1 MNRAHLA
8 AFLWLRWRL
17 LANQWRRGGTFNAV
31 VMTILVVGCI
41 VLAVPLFF
49 GCVAIGVFALDTAP
63 PATLLYL
70 FDAIVLAFTFFWTI
84 GLLTDLQ
91 RTEAFALSKFLHLPV
106 KLSAAFL
113 INYLSSLLRLSLVLF
128 VPVLCGLGIGLAIS
142 RGVWLASA
150 VPLVLAFFFMV
161 TMLTYQFQ
169 GWLASMMSNPR
180 RRRAIVVGTTAVLMV
195 AFQLPSLLNIFRPSG
210 AQRRAEQ
217 SNRLMEQLDDLNR
230 KFAAGEFDA
239 VEHLRRHNIAIE
251 QNQVA
256 TEKIRQENAQRWDRT
271 ARLANTVL
279 PIGWLPLGVTG
290 AAERNAW
297 PALLGFAGMT
307 LIGSTSL
314 WRAYRTT
321 LRLYQGEFTSH
332 GSVSRPRLVA
342 GTVQGKVGHTRTLL
356 VERKFPGVPEPV
368 AAIALASLRS
378 QLRAPETKVMLL
390 MPILLGVLFASSLF
404 RAPANAAEILRP
416 FAGVGAICLSLFG
429 ILQLTANQFG
439 FDRDGFRVY
448 VLSAVPRRDILL
460 GKNLACLPLS
470 LIISSIMIT
479 VVQIAR
485 PMRIDHFVALA
496 PQFVSMFLLFSML
509 MNLSSIYAPMPVA
522 AGSLKPAQSKLIP
535 ALVQMLLFS
544 LLFPLTQAFTLLPL
558 GIEALLHWQK
568 VATGVPV
575 ALLLALGQ
583 CAANTVL
590 YYFVLGV
597 QGRLLQDREQKI
609 LETVTNRVP

>member
-1 MNRAHLA
+1 M
-8 AFLWLRWRL
+8 
-17 LANQWRRGGTFNAV
+17 
-31 VMTILVVGCI
+31 
-41 VLAVPLFF
+41 
-49 GCVAIGVFALDTAP
+49 
-63 PATLLYL
+63 
-70 FDAIVLAFTFFWTI
+70 
-84 GLLTDLQ
+84 
-91 RTEAFALSKFLHLPV
+91 
-106 KLSAAFL
+106 
-113 INYLSSLLRLSLVLF
+113 
-128 VPVLCGLGIGLAIS
+128 
-142 RGVWLASA
+142 
-150 VPLVLAFFFMV
+150 
-161 TMLTYQFQ
+161 
-169 GWLASMMSNPR
+169 
-180 RRRAIVVGTTAVLMV
+180 
-195 AFQLPSLLNIFRPSG
+195 
-210 AQRRAEQ
+210 
-217 SNRLMEQLDDLNR
+217 
-230 KFAAGEFDA
+230 
-239 VEHLRRHNIAIE
+239 
-251 QNQVA
+251 
-256 TEKIRQENAQRWDRT
+256 
-271 ARLANTVL
+271 
-279 PIGWLPLGVTG
+279 
-290 AAERNAW
+290 
-297 PALLGFAGMT
+297 
-307 LIGSTSL
+307 
-314 WRAYRTT
+314 
-321 LRLYQGEFTSH
+321 
-332 GSVSRPRLVA
+332 
-342 GTVQGKVGHTRTLL
+342 QGKVGHPRTIL
-356 VERKFPGVPEPV
+356 VERKFRGVPEPV

-470 LIISSIMIT
+470 LIISAIMIT

-535 ALVQMLLFS
+535 ALVQMLLFA

-583 CAANTVL
+583 CAAITVL

>member
-1 MNRAHLA
+1 MIRQHLA

-17 LANQWRRGGTFNAV
+17 LANQWRRAGTFNAV
-31 VMTILVVGCI
+31 VMTILAVGTV

-49 GCVAIGVFALDTAP
+49 GCVALGVFALDDAP

-70 FDAIVLAFTFFWTI
+70 WDAVVIAFTFFWTL

-113 INYLSSLLRLSLVLF
+113 INYLSSLLRLSLVVF
-128 VPVLCGLGIGLAIS
+128 VPVMCGLGIGLAIS
-142 RGVWLASA
+142 RGLWLASA
-150 VPLVLAFFFMV
+150 VPLVLAFFFMA

-180 RRRAIVVGTTAVLMV
+180 RRRAIVVGTTALLML
-195 AFQLPSLLNIFRPSG
+195 AFQLPNLLNIFRPSG

-217 SNRLMEQLDDLNR
+217 SARLQQESNELTR
-230 KFAAGEFDA
+230 AFEAGEFDA
-239 VEHLRRHNIAIE
+239 AELPRRQQALVE
-251 QNQVA
+251 QNQAA
-256 TEKIRQENAQRWDRT
+256 TDQIQLEHAQRWDRT

-279 PIGWLPLGVTG
+279 PIGWLPMGVTA
-290 AAERNAW
+290 AAEHNAW
-297 PALLGFAGMT
+297 PVLLAFAGMT

-321 LRLYQGEFTSH
+321 LRLYQGGFTSR
-332 GSVSRPRLVA
+332 GSATRPRPVA
-342 GTVQGKVGHTRTLL
+342 GAVQGKVNQARTLL
-356 VERKFPGVPEPV
+356 VERRLPGASEPV
-368 AAIALASLRS
+368 AAVALGSLRS
-378 QLRAPETKVMLL
+378 QLRSPETKVMLL
-390 MPILLGVLFASSLF
+390 TPVLLGALFGSALF
-404 RAPANAAEILRP
+404 RSPDDVIELLRP
-416 FAGVGAICLSLFG
+416 FAGIGAICLSLFG
-429 ILQLTANQFG
+429 IVQVTANQFG

-460 GKNLACLPLS
+460 GKNLACLPFTLVMS
-470 LIISSIMIT
+470 AIMLT

-485 PMRIDHFVALA
+485 PMRIDHFVAMA

-509 MNLSSIYAPMPVA
+509 MNLISIYAPMAVA

-535 ALVQMLLFS
+535 ILVQMVMFTF
-544 LLFPLTQAFTLLPL
+544 LFPLTQMLSLLPFGL
-558 GIEALLHWQK
+558 EALLRWQGL
-568 VATGVPV
+568 ATGVPI
-575 ALLLALGQ
+575 ALLLSLGQ
-583 CAANTVL
+583 CAVL
-590 YYFVLGV
+590 VVFYHFVLGA
-597 QGRLLQDREQKI
+597 QGRMLQAREQKI